1 MRKGL
6 HYIPYIILYIRLY
19 IRLITLD
26 MAQAA
31 NEVNNAVSNKRN
43 NHRRCYVNKG
53 VLKNSQISQEN
64 TCAGVFLKKAA
75 GL

>member
-1 MRKGL
+1 MV
-6 HYIPYIILYIRLY
+6 
-19 IRLITLD
+19 
-26 MAQAA
+26 QAA
-31 NEVNNAVSNKRN
+31 NEVNNAFSNKRN
-43 NHRRCYVNKG
+43 NHRRCSVNKG